1 MLQDQV
7 TSFMHPA
14 PVPNDD
20 ETGLEEDV
28 RVADPLSDD
37 FLNLWNTTARVNRE
51 VFTELFRPV
60 PCNLVRNWE
69 TYNVGIWHRRP
80 YALCRVDTIQS
91 YKPKVNVGHV
101 VPGVSVDHVIERL
114 SLVRGSLVEAQIV
127 RRFYPLPL
135 QSLVLTLKFTG
146 LFDRSERLC
155 GGSQVEW
162 GRSFTSDIYL
172 SLGGK

>member
-1 MLQDQV
+1 MR
-7 TSFMHPA
+7 PA

-20 ETGLEEDV
+20 ETGLKEDMS
-28 RVADPLSDD
+28 VADPLSDN

-60 PCNLVRNWE
+60 PSNLVRNWE
-69 TYNVGIWHRRP
+69 AYNVSIWHRQSC
-80 YALCRVDTIQS
+80 ALCRVNTVQS

-127 RRFYPLPL
+127 RCFYPLL
-135 QSLVLTLKFTG
+135 MQSLVLTLKFTG

-155 GGSQVEW
+155 GGNKVEW

-172 SLGGK
+172 NLGRN